1 MILFFG
7 SAGSGK
13 STQAQMMVD
22 DGGWSWVSTG
32 QLLRDTTDKEVHE
45 FQKKGVLVPIEK
57 VNQVLAETLDK
68 EAPAKNLILDG
79 YPRQLDQALWLL
91 ENCKS
96 RGINIDL
103 AINFDVDMEELLN
116 RMNSR
121 GRVDDTPEAI
131 NSRLAI
137 YHEEIDPILDVL
149 SSSGVKVVH
158 INGIGARE
166 DIHIR
171 TSEVISKYS

>member
-22 DGGWSWVSTG
+22 DGVWSWISTG
-32 QLLRDTTDKEVHE
+32 QLLRDTTDPEVHE
-45 FQKKGVLVPIEK
+45 FQKKGTLVPIEK

-68 EAPAKNLILDG
+68 EAPAEKLILDG
-79 YPRQLDQALWLL
+79 YPRQLNQASWLL

-96 RGINIDL
+96 RGITIDL
-103 AINFDVDMEELLN
+103 AINFDVDMEELLS
-116 RMNSR
+116 RMSSR

-131 NSRLAI
+131 NSRLFI
-137 YHEEIDPILDVL
+137 YHKEIDPILDIL
-149 SSSGVKVVH
+149 SSNGIKVVH
-158 INGIGARE
+158 INGVGTRE
-166 DIHIR
+166 DVHVR
-171 TSEVISKYS
+171 ASEIISKYS